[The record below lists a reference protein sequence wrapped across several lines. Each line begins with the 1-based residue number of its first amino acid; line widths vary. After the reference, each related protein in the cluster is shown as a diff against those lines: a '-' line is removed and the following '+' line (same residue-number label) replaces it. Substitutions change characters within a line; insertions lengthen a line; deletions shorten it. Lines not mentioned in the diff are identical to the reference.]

1 MVSSNLNNN
10 ALGNS
15 VVGSSVC
22 HKQST
27 LPMKKIALRDV
38 QNDNRNFMPNYPEN
52 CFLGRPVADP
62 IKVLGTKILNPELPR
77 SPPCHQF
84 TSISSASDQLM
95 HGGGGRKLES
105 ALGKRRVQGVTEQN
119 TYSLNF
125 KRYCSQK
132 QQDLP
137 RDRTKNQE
145 HEISAFAPM
154 PSASPVKFSP
164 GKPPVPI
171 FLGKPSNGL
180 PAAHSRH
187 LRFTPESMVPHLVGS
202 EKNHDEQRTEGFLH
216 LQNLLKQFDDSDQR
230 EYIQTLR
237 QLSPSE
243 LSRHAV
249 ELDKRSMQLSVEED
263 LK

>member
-15 VVGSSVC
+15 VVGSTVC

-27 LPMKKIALRDV
+27 LPMKKIALRDL
-38 QNDNRNFMPNYPEN
+38 QNDNRSFMPNYPEN
-52 CFLGRPVADP
+52 VFLGRPVVDP

-77 SPPCHQF
+77 SSSCHQF

-95 HGGGGRKLES
+95 HGGGARKLDS

-137 RDRTKNQE
+137 KDRTKKQE
-145 HEISAFAPM
+145 HETSAFAPM
-154 PSASPVKFSP
+154 PLASPVKFSP
-164 GKPPVPI
+164 GKPPVPM

-187 LRFTPESMVPHLVGS
+187 LRFTPESLVPHLVGS

-230 EYIQTLR
+230 EYIQ
-237 QLSPSE
+237 SSA
-243 LSRHAV
+243 SSFIAI
-249 ELDKRSMQLSVEED
+249 
-263 LK
+263 